1 MNEKQRENLKRGV
14 LIALSVLMLVYLV
27 YQVYMISH
35 DSVKT
40 ETVQS
45 VTVNDSV
52 KTDVFVVRSEYY
64 VTDKGDSSTTIPLVS
79 DGNRV
84 SKGGGV
90 VAVFSDPKDAS
101 NYARTTRLS
110 EELKR
115 YNRLNSQNG
124 SYAVNVQTMNSAIS
138 DDVIDLAEDV
148 DSGDMEQVQDD
159 IYNVRDTII
168 TKQIATG
175 ESIDLNSKLTMLNQ
189 EYSALM
195 QKSSRH
201 STINARSSGYYIDG
215 YDGYEKTVNYSKV
228 KDLTVKQVKKIL
240 KAKPVYPT
248 GKTIG
253 KVCSDFDWYMICVIP
268 SNRAGVLAEGDEV
281 TVNMPTSSVSS
292 VPAKVAAMNTSGNKT
307 AVILSSNWM
316 NSSIAALRKESAEL
330 VMHSYTGLKVNVD
343 AVDVND
349 KGEKGVYIK
358 SGNMARFR
366 KLDIIYSTDKYVIS
380 REHETGNYVSLYDN
394 VFIGGNGLYDG
405 KII

>member
-90 VAVFSDPKDAS
+90 VAVFSDPK
-101 NYARTTRLS
+101 
-110 EELKR
+110 ELKR

-148 DSGDMEQVQDD
+148 DSGDMDQVQDD

-175 ESIDLNSKLTMLNQ
+175 EAIDLNSKLTMLNQ

-215 YDGYEKTVNYSKV
+215 
-228 KDLTVKQVKKIL
+228 
-240 KAKPVYPT
+240 
-248 GKTIG
+248 
-253 KVCSDFDWYMICVIP
+253 
-268 SNRAGVLAEGDEV
+268 
-281 TVNMPTSSVSS
+281 
-292 VPAKVAAMNTSGNKT
+292 
-307 AVILSSNWM
+307 
-316 NSSIAALRKESAEL
+316 
-330 VMHSYTGLKVNVD
+330 
-343 AVDVND
+343 
-349 KGEKGVYIK
+349 
-358 SGNMARFR
+358 
-366 KLDIIYSTDKYVIS
+366 
-380 REHETGNYVSLYDN
+380 
-394 VFIGGNGLYDG
+394 
-405 KII
+405 